1 MFRPTFVKSEDPRV
15 QKIINDYMEP
25 MIAVTTDEEGKHYAK
40 NLLKYGRIILVERY
54 GSIEAFGRHQAQEL
68 LELVNSGSESYLFT
82 ACLKKNIFQNF
93 ISFAKDKM
101 SEEMGEDIS
110 KFQTGWNSVAGTT
123 HFSL

>member
-1 MFRPTFVKSEDPRV
+1 M
-15 QKIINDYMEP
+15 
-25 MIAVTTDEEGKHYAK
+25 
-40 NLLKYGRIILVERY
+40 